1 MARKKEEIPT
11 IDAEV
16 TEEVTTNIEIEK
28 ESVDTNSEE
37 DTTTSVE
44 IENSNNEEDTTTSV
58 EIENSNNDE
67 IPFNVKRILK
77 LFKNYPELYVS
88 NTGGVFTSDTKHS
101 LRGNAILYK
110 NPYYNYKSK

>member
-37 DTTTSVE
+37 DV
-44 IENSNNEEDTTTSV
+44 TTSV

-88 NTGGVFTSDTKHS
+88 KTGGVFTSDTKHS